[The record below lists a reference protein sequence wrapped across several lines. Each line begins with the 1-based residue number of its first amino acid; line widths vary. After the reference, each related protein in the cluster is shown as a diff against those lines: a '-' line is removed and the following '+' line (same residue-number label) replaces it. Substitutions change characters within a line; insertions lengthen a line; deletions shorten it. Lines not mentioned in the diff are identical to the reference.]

1 MSDTMSDKERIL
13 ERLTVFDVY
22 GHPKQVGK
30 DFVMKCP
37 FHEEKT
43 ASFHIYAD
51 SLSFKC
57 YGCNKAG
64 SVFDF
69 VMEKERVSFSEALRI
84 LAARVGV
91 ELSSTSN
98 PNARLFEINGAA
110 LGSYVES
117 LKKNEKA
124 MEYLTKKRALSLE
137 SIQFFKIGCTDG
149 FPLVNYL
156 KGKGFT
162 DNEIIASGLGVKRNG
177 EIRDFFFKRIMFPIT
192 RNGRVLGFSGR
203 VTGYE
208 EPRYLNTSATP
219 IFQKKEILYGLD
231 PVAGYAIVVEGQ
243 LDVIMAHQCGYR
255 NACAPLG
262 TSFSEDHVKTLKK
275 CSNWAM
281 VIYDRDKAGNAAAQR
296 TVKILFDGKMRGGV
310 GILPE
315 GEDPDSFLRKGGDL
329 IPIIEAAEP
338 FSSFLADRFK
348 GTKRMIFNALITDR
362 SSLEIA
368 EFLAYRGTKEET
380 DMFREIEARDL
391 LQKDIE
397 MDPLV
402 ARQKDIEVRKHGGSL
417 VLLIGGRFVLSTRL
431 NSEDY
436 KKQAGYTMGDPEDEI
451 DMYILSAD
459 YVFIVEGKTHEVK
472 KFYAFGIEGEAPS
485 ITNRNIDVAND
496 RLKMDY
502 PLHT

>member
-1 MSDTMSDKERIL
+1 MTDTMLDKERIL

-22 GHPKQVGK
+22 GHPKKVGK

-51 SLSFKC
+51 TLSFKC

-64 SVFDF
+64 SAFDF
-69 VMEKERVSFSEALRI
+69 IMEKERVSFFEALRI
-84 LAARVGV
+84 LAAKVGV
-91 ELSSTSN
+91 ELSSASN
-98 PNARLFEINGAA
+98 PNTRLFEINSTA
-110 LGSYVES
+110 LGFYVES

-124 MEYLTKKRALSLE
+124 MEYLTKKRCLSSE
-137 SIQFFKIGCTDG
+137 SIQCFKIGCTNG

-162 DNEIIASGLGVKRNG
+162 DNEIIASGLGVRRKG

-203 VTGYE
+203 VTGDE
-208 EPRYLNTSATP
+208 EPKYLNTSATP
-219 IFQKKEILYGLD
+219 IFRKKEILYGLD
-231 PVAGYAIVVEGQ
+231 TVAIEAAGYVIVVEGQ
-243 LDVIMAHQCGYR
+243 LDVIMAHQCCYR
-255 NACAPLG
+255 NACAPMG

-281 VIYDRDKAGNAAAQR
+281 VIYDGDKAGNAATQR
-296 TVKILFDGKMRGGV
+296 TVKILFDGRMRGGV

-329 IPIIEAAEP
+329 ILIIEAAEP

-348 GTKRMIFNALITDR
+348 GIRRMIFNALIADR

-380 DMFREIEARDL
+380 DMFEEIEARAL

-397 MDPLV
+397 RDPLV
-402 ARQKDIEVRKHGGSL
+402 VRREDIEVLKHGGSL
-417 VLLIGGRFVLSTRL
+417 VLLTAGRFLLSTRI

-436 KKQAGYTMGDPEDEI
+436 RKQAEN
-451 DMYILSAD
+451 L
-459 YVFIVEGKTHEVK
+459 
-472 KFYAFGIEGEAPS
+472 
-485 ITNRNIDVAND
+485 VANILNFKSKA
-496 RLKMDY
+496 RTRRAAQMESGKAQ
-502 PLHT
+502 